1 MITLAV
7 GGFALAGLCGVY
19 RLLAG
24 PDLADRIVAL
34 DLLLISLMGSIVVDA
49 VERGDTT
56 YLIVPVVLAIIGFTA
71 TVAAC
76 RFIEDERGAVA
87 EVES

>member
-7 GGFALAGLCGVY
+7 GGFALAGLCGVF

-24 PDLADRIVAL
+24 PTLADRIVAL
-34 DLLLISLMGSIVVDA
+34 DLLLLSLMGSMIVDA
-49 VERGDTT
+49 VERNDTT

-76 RFIEDERGAVA
+76 QFIEHEGRNLV
-87 EVES
+87 EVER

>member
-24 PDLADRIVAL
+24 PSLADRIVAL
-34 DLLLISLMGSIVVDA
+34 DLLLLSLMGSLVVDA
-49 VERGDTT
+49 VERDDTT

-76 RFIEDERGAVA
+76 RFIEHEQRVIA
-87 EVES
+87 EVGP